1 MVKIR
6 KPKKENDNILPI
18 ENTEALNDTLNKSE
32 EFINN
37 NKNIIYSVLGV
48 IVLLILGFSAFSY
61 FFYKHLN
68 RICLFSRSGIQ
79 FWFYFSNI

>member
-6 KPKKENDNILPI
+6 KPKKENDYILPM

-37 NKNIIYSVLGV
+37 NKNIIRAKVKGY
-48 IVLLILGFSAFSY
+48 
-61 FFYKHLN
+61 
-68 RICLFSRSGIQ
+68 
-79 FWFYFSNI
+79 

>member
-37 NKNIIYSVLGV
+37 NKNIIYSVL
-48 IVLLILGFSAFSY
+48 ILDQLL
-61 FFYKHLN
+61 
-68 RICLFSRSGIQ
+68 
-79 FWFYFSNI
+79 

>member
-18 ENTEALNDTLNKSE
+18 ENTEALNDTINKSE

-37 NKNIIYSVLGV
+37 NKNIIYSALGV

-61 FFYKHLN
+61 FYLSIFHILLIN
-68 RICLFSRSGIQ
+68 R
-79 FWFYFSNI
+79 

>member
-18 ENTEALNDTLNKSE
+18 ENTEALNGTLNKSE

-37 NKNIIYSVLGV
+37 NKNSL
-48 IVLLILGFSAFSY
+48 
-61 FFYKHLN
+61 K
-68 RICLFSRSGIQ
+68 
-79 FWFYFSNI
+79 NITEMIDKC